1 MNRYQNE
8 SIDNLLKYL
17 YFKENKLHNDVVQ
30 ACDRAF
36 RINLD
41 SVQLLEEIIAKERLA
56 LFHEIESDIIKVIGL
71 NRE

>member
-1 MNRYQNE
+1 MKRKQTE

-30 ACDRAF
+30 ASDRAF